1 MKKSILIILLGFCTL
16 SITAQTVVEP
26 FALQDVRLLP
36 SRFQRNMQ
44 RDSAWIASIPV
55 GRLLHSFRNTA
66 GVYSAYEGGY
76 DAGLRLGGWESL
88 DCDLRGHITG
98 HLLSAM
104 AYLQM
109 REKADS
115 LVQGLAEVQ
124 RQYGTGYLS
133 AFGEGLIDRNIQ
145 GKSVWAPFYTL
156 HKILQG
162 LIDQYQLCGNETA
175 LQVARGM
182 GDWAYNK
189 LKPLSEETRLKM
201 IRNEFGGFNEAMY
214 NLYAITKDEKY
225 LWVARFFYHNDKVDP
240 LKAPSPSGRAGGGG
254 DLGTNHA
261 NTFIPKLLGECR
273 NYELF
278 GDADSRRAAENLF
291 WTLVNDHAFVTGEVS
306 DKEHLFKPEAQS
318 KHLTGYDGENC
329 CTYNLLKL
337 ADRLFT
343 YQPDSRIADYYERAL
358 YNHILGQQDTLSSMV
373 CYFTPLMT
381 GGYRLYSTRDSS
393 FWCCVGSGFESHAKY
408 QSSIYFRGVEQLGSK
423 GVSRKVLYVNLFI
436 PSELNWNGIIVRQET
451 AFPESNKT
459 TIKISGNLKHETLN
473 LKLRYPYWATYMKVN
488 GKKVKAGKDGYA
500 DIKCSISRS
509 TKGRLLP
516 AGRKNVQCSMEIEF
530 GMTLREEAT
539 KDDPSRVAL
548 LYGPVVLGGRL
559 AEVAHPFSDPT
570 KHNDYYTFD
579 YGKHAEVQLGNVK
592 HLGGLKWSMALSSA
606 AWLVQEPLTIR
617 SALPLGSSKNHEPLT
632 TNHEPLTIMPF
643 YDLQRCRYV
652 VYWKK

>member
-1 MKKSILIILLGFCTL
+1 MKKILLSVFTFASL
-16 SITAQTVVEP
+16 SVTAQTVCQP
-26 FALQDVRLLP
+26 FALTEVKLLP

-55 GRLLHSFRNTA
+55 NRLLHSFRNTS
-66 GVYSAYEGGY
+66 GVYSALEGGY
-76 DAGLRLGGWESL
+76 DAGLKLGGWESP

-109 REKADS
+109 KEKADS

-133 AFGEGLIDRNIQ
+133 AFGEGLIDRNIH

-162 LIDQYQLCGNETA
+162 LIDQYTLCGNEKA
-175 LQVARGM
+175 LEVAKGM

-189 LKPLSEETRLKM
+189 LKPLSEETRTKM

-214 NLYAITKDEKY
+214 NLYAITKNEKY
-225 LWVARFFYHNDKVDP
+225 LWVARFFYHNDKIDP
-240 LKAPSPSGRAGGGG
+240 LKQGNI

-278 GDADSRRAAENLF
+278 GAEDSRQAAILLYN
-291 WTLVNDHAFVTGEVS
+291 TLVNDHAFVTGEVS
-306 DKEHLFKPEAQS
+306 DKEHLFKPETQS

-343 YQPDSRIADYYERAL
+343 YQPDSKIADYYERAL
-358 YNHILGQQDTLSSMV
+358 YNHILGQQDTLTSMV

-408 QSSIYFRGVEQLGSK
+408 QSSIYFGKTHPQPLPVKEGSSYSK
-423 GVSRKVLYVNLFI
+423 TLYVNLFI
-436 PSELNWNGIIVRQET
+436 PSELNWDGTIVRQET
-451 AFPESNKT
+451 NFPESNKT
-459 TIKISGNLKHETLN
+459 TITVRGNLKNEALN
-473 LKLRYPYWATYMKVN
+473 VKLRYPYWATYMKIN

-500 DIKCSISRS
+500 IGQWSKV
-509 TKGRLLP
+509 KGQWTM
-516 AGRKNVQCSMEIEF
+516 NIEF
-530 GMTLREEAT
+530 GMALHEEAT
-539 KDDPSRVAL
+539 KDDPSRIAL
-548 LYGPVVLGGRL
+548 MYGPIVLGGRL
-559 AEVAHPFSDPT
+559 ADVAHPFSDPT

-579 YGKHAEVQLGNVK
+579 YGKHSDITLGEIK
-592 HLGGLKWSMALSSA
+592 HLGGLRFESNG
-606 AWLVQEPLTIR
+606 VQIQ
-617 SALPLGSSKNHEPLT
+617 
-632 TNHEPLTIMPF
+632 PF
-643 YDLQRCRYV
+643 YDLQHCRYV
-652 VYWKK
+652 VYWKKQ

>member
-1 MKKSILIILLGFCTL
+1 MKKYLVAFL
-16 SITAQTVVEP
+16 SWLSLSMAGQTAVQP
-26 FALQDVRLLP
+26 FALSDVRLLP

-55 GRLLHSFRNTA
+55 NRLLHSFRNTA
-66 GVYSAYEGGY
+66 GVYSALEGGY
-76 DAGLRLGGWESL
+76 DAGLRLGGWESP

-104 AYLQM
+104 AYLASTATVSAASPLGL
-109 REKADS
+109 KADS

-145 GKSVWAPFYTL
+145 GQRVWASFYTL

-189 LKPLSEETRLKM
+189 LKPLSEETRQKM

-214 NLYAITKDEKY
+214 NLYAITCDDRY
-225 LWVARFFYHNDKVDP
+225 LWVARFFYHNDKIDP
-240 LKAPSPSGRAGGGG
+240 LKKMRDGEA

-278 GDADSRRAAENLF
+278 GNEDSRRASENLF

-306 DKEHLFKPEAQS
+306 DKEHLFKPSAQS

-343 YQPDSRIADYYERAL
+343 YRPDSRIADYYERAL

-408 QSSIYFRGVEQLGSK
+408 QSSIYFKSLTPNPSPKGEGSK
-423 GVSRKVLYVNLFI
+423 CLYVNLFI
-436 PSELNWNGIIVRQET
+436 PSELNWDGTVVRQET
-451 AFPESNKT
+451 QFPESNKT
-459 TIKISGNLKHETLN
+459 TLTITPPSSREGKGVGFSLKI
-473 LKLRYPYWATYMKVN
+473 RYPYWATYMKVN
-488 GKKVKAGKDGYA
+488 GKKMKPGKDGYVT
-500 DIKCSISRS
+500 INSLNLRNS
-509 TKGRLLP
+509 LLL
-516 AGRKNVQCSMEIEF
+516 NVEF
-530 GMTLREEAT
+530 GMALHEEAT

-548 LYGPVVLGGRL
+548 MYGPVVLAGRL
-559 AEVAHPFSDPT
+559 EDVPHPFSDPT

-579 YGKHAEVQLGNVK
+579 YGRHADITLGQIK
-592 HLGGLKWSMALSSA
+592 HLGGLKWSM
-606 AWLVQEPLTIR
+606 
-617 SALPLGSSKNHEPLT
+617 
-632 TNHEPLTIMPF
+632 EPLTIMPF
-643 YDLQRCRYV
+643 YDMQHCRYI

>member
-1 MKKSILIILLGFCTL
+1 MIFVMG
-16 SITAQTVVEP
+16 QVQVEP
-26 FALQDVRLLP
+26 FALTDVKLLP

-55 GRLLHSFRNTA
+55 NRLLHSFRNTA
-66 GVYSAYEGGY
+66 GVYSALEGGY
-76 DAGLRLGGWESL
+76 DAGLKLGGWESL

-104 AYLQM
+104 AYIEVSGKRLEVSGKRLEVSGKRLEVSGKSLEVRGQTM
-109 REKADS
+109 RLKADS

-162 LIDQYQLCGNETA
+162 LIDQYTMCGNETA

-189 LKPLSEETRLKM
+189 LKPLSEETRTKM

-214 NLYAITKDEKY
+214 NLYAITRDEKH
-225 LWVARFFYHNDKVDP
+225 LWVARFFYHNDKIDP
-240 LKAPSPSGRAGGGG
+240 LKQGNN

-261 NTFIPKLLGECR
+261 NTFIPKLLGECK

-278 GDADSRRAAENLF
+278 GEEDSRRAATLLYN
-291 WTLVNDHAFVTGEVS
+291 TLVNDHAFVTGEVS
-306 DKEHLFKPEAQS
+306 DKEHLFKPETQS

-337 ADRLFT
+337 ADRLFC
-343 YQPDSRIADYYERAL
+343 YQPDSKIADYYERAL
-358 YNHILGQQDTLSSMV
+358 YNHILGQQDTLTSMV

-393 FWCCVGSGFESHAKY
+393 WWCCVGSGFESHAKY
-408 QSSIYFRGVEQLGSK
+408 QSSIYYRGEKSEVRGERL
-423 GVSRKVLYVNLFI
+423 LYVNLFI
-436 PSELNWNGIIVRQET
+436 PSELNWNGTIVRQET
-451 AFPESNKT
+451 QFPESNKT
-459 TIKISGNLKHETLN
+459 TLTILSPLTTHHSPLTI
-473 LKLRYPYWATYMKVN
+473 KLRYPYWASYMKIN
-488 GKKVKAGKDGYA
+488 GKKVKAGKDGYVK
-500 DIKCSISRS
+500 INSINSRNS
-509 TKGRLLP
+509 WSLK
-516 AGRKNVQCSMEIEF
+516 VEF

-548 LYGPVVLGGRL
+548 LYGPIVLAGRL
-559 AEVAHPFSDPT
+559 ADVAHPFSDPS

-579 YGKHAEVQLGNVK
+579 YGKHDDVKLGDVK
-592 HLGGLKWSMALSSA
+592 HLGGLRFESCG
-606 AWLVQEPLTIR
+606 VQI
-617 SALPLGSSKNHEPLT
+617 A
-632 TNHEPLTIMPF
+632 PF
-643 YDLQRCRYV
+643 YDLQHCRYV
-652 VYWKK
+652 VYWRK

>member
-1 MKKSILIILLGFCTL
+1 MKKILLSVLAFVSL
-16 SITAQTVVEP
+16 SMTAQTVCQS
-26 FALQDVRLLP
+26 FALKDVKLLP

-55 GRLLHSFRNTA
+55 NRLLHSFRNTA
-66 GVYSAYEGGY
+66 GVYSALEGGY
-76 DAGLRLGGWESL
+76 DAGLKLGGWESL

-104 AYLQM
+104 ANLQM
-109 REKADS
+109 KQKGDS

-124 RQYGTGYLS
+124 KQYGTGYLS
-133 AFGEGLIDRNIQ
+133 AFGEGLIDRNLA
-145 GKSVWAPFYTL
+145 GKGGVWAPWYTL

-162 LIDQYQLCGNETA
+162 LIDQYTMCGNEQA
-175 LQVARGM
+175 LEVAKGM

-189 LKPLSEETRLKM
+189 TKDLTDEQRQKA
-201 IRNEFGGFNEAMY
+201 IRNEFGGINEAMY
-214 NLYAITKDEKY
+214 NLYSITRNEKY
-225 LWVARFFYHNDKVDP
+225 LQVARFFYHNDKIDP
-240 LKAPSPSGRAGGGG
+240 LKLGNN

-278 GDADSRRAAENLF
+278 GAEDSRRASENLF

-306 DKEHLFKPEAQS
+306 DKEHLFKPETQS

-343 YQPDSRIADYYERAL
+343 YQPDSKIADYYERAL
-358 YNHILGQQDTLSSMV
+358 YNHILGQQDTLTSMV

-381 GGYRLYSTRDSS
+381 GGFRLYSTRNDSW
-393 FWCCVGSGFESHAKY
+393 WCCVGSGFESHAKY
-408 QSSIYFRGVEQLGSK
+408 QSSIYFHNDKE
-423 GVSRKVLYVNLFI
+423 LYVNLFI
-436 PSELNWNGIIVRQET
+436 PSELNWDGTIVRQET
-451 AFPESNKT
+451 TFPESNKT
-459 TIKISGNLKHETLN
+459 IITASSKIALKV
-473 LKLRYPYWATYMKVN
+473 RYPYWATYMKVN
-488 GKKVKAGKDGYA
+488 GKKVKADKDGYVLV
-500 DIKCSISRS
+500 KN
-509 TKGRLLP
+509 TKK
-516 AGRKNVQCSMEIEF
+516 AEIEF
-530 GMTLREEAT
+530 GMALHEEAT

-548 LYGPVVLGGRL
+548 MYGPIVLGGRL

-579 YGKHAEVQLGNVK
+579 YGKHADVKLGEVK
-592 HLGGLKWSMALSSA
+592 HLGGFRFESNGIQI
-606 AWLVQEPLTIR
+606 V
-617 SALPLGSSKNHEPLT
+617 
-632 TNHEPLTIMPF
+632 PF
-643 YDLQRCRYV
+643 YDLQHCRYV